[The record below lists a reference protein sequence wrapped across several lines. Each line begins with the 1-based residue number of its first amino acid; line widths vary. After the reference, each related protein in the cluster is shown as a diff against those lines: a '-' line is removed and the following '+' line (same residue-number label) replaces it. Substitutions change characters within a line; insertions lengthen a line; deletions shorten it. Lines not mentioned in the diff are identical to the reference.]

1 MRRTYGYD
9 SYRGRFGWRN
19 VLTILIVFLLVVL
32 AAAVAAFFLLQKYV
46 VYTDD
51 GQARLELPFLQQ
63 KESLPPASAGVGE
76 PPVVVV
82 TAQPSPAPEE
92 EFLRAAVLPRSA
104 LYDGTAEE
112 QVAAAGGNAA
122 WFDMKA
128 DDGTLGYV
136 SDRPAAIRFGSSAA
150 DPALNAAIKALNDG
164 GLYTVARVSCFR
176 DNLAPRQDNSLAVRT
191 NSGYNWRDAG
201 DIRWLSP
208 TVEGAQD
215 YVAGVCR
222 ELAAL
227 GFDEILLDNAA
238 YPTAGQ
244 LEYIKRG
251 GNYDESRFSQ
261 VLDAFYAKVR
271 EALKDYP
278 EVKLSLSAGG
288 AALTG
293 AGDKSGQT
301 ARLLGKYAD
310 RLYLP
315 GPESEEVSRQYDR
328 ALEGMGLSPARMV
341 FTSPPYVPQPASSYA
356 PMGGT
361 LFSPAQEA
369 MRRDP

>member
-136 SDRPAAIRFGSSAA
+136 SDLPAAIRFGSSAA

-227 GFDEILLDNAA
+227 GFDEILLDNAG
-238 YPTAGQ
+238 YPTQGN
-244 LEYIKRG
+244 LGYIKPG
-251 GNYDESRFSQ
+251 AAYDRAQFSA
-261 VLDAFYAKVR
+261 VIGEFYKEVE
-271 EALKDYP
+271 EALSDYP
-278 EVKLSLSAGG
+278 EVRLSVATDRDTLEKGK
-288 AALTG
+288 
-293 AGDKSGQT
+293 DERSGQT
-301 ARLLGKYAD
+301 VAALAQSAD
-310 RLYLP
+310 RLWVRGIGTGWAQCVERLEAVGFEEPEVHLVSVQDEP
-315 GPESEEVSRQYDR
+315 GAKDR
-328 ALEGMGLSPARMV
+328 SWVCWP
-341 FTSPPYVPQPASSYA
+341 
-356 PMGGT
+356 
-361 LFSPAQEA
+361 
-369 MRRDP
+369 

>member
-112 QVAAAGGNAA
+112 LVAAAGGNAA

-136 SDRPAAIRFGSSAA
+136 SDLPAAIRFGSSAA

-227 GFDEILLDNAA
+227 GFDEILLDNAG
-238 YPTAGQ
+238 YPTQGN
-244 LEYIKRG
+244 LGYIKPG
-251 GNYDESRFSQ
+251 AAYDRAQFSA
-261 VLDAFYAKVR
+261 VIGEFYKEVE
-271 EALKDYP
+271 EALSDYP
-278 EVKLSLSAGG
+278 EVRLSVATDRDTLEKGK
-288 AALTG
+288 
-293 AGDKSGQT
+293 DERSGQT
-301 ARLLGKYAD
+301 VAALAQSAD
-310 RLYLP
+310 RLWVRGIGTGWAQCVERLEAVGFEEPEVHLVSVQDEP
-315 GPESEEVSRQYDR
+315 GAKDR
-328 ALEGMGLSPARMV
+328 SWVCWP
-341 FTSPPYVPQPASSYA
+341 
-356 PMGGT
+356 
-361 LFSPAQEA
+361 
-369 MRRDP
+369 

>member
-136 SDRPAAIRFGSSAA
+136 STCPPPSASALPLPTPPSTRPSKPSTTGGS
-150 DPALNAAIKALNDG
+150 
-164 GLYTVARVSCFR
+164 TR
-176 DNLAPRQDNSLAVRT
+176 
-191 NSGYNWRDAG
+191 
-201 DIRWLSP
+201 
-208 TVEGAQD
+208 
-215 YVAGVCR
+215 
-222 ELAAL
+222 
-227 GFDEILLDNAA
+227 
-238 YPTAGQ
+238 
-244 LEYIKRG
+244 
-251 GNYDESRFSQ
+251 
-261 VLDAFYAKVR
+261 
-271 EALKDYP
+271 
-278 EVKLSLSAGG
+278 
-288 AALTG
+288 
-293 AGDKSGQT
+293 
-301 ARLLGKYAD
+301 
-310 RLYLP
+310 
-315 GPESEEVSRQYDR
+315 
-328 ALEGMGLSPARMV
+328 
-341 FTSPPYVPQPASSYA
+341 
-356 PMGGT
+356 
-361 LFSPAQEA
+361 
-369 MRRDP
+369 